1 MQTALICK
9 PFQWYNSTQQISP
22 NKLRWN
28 VRKHTIFH
36 SQCLSYLIS
45 LKRCKKKICLWIAS
59 FELRLSKSMST
70 KRFLYDNFR
79 RFERVQ
85 AQISVYPASF
95 NDSCSG
101 SHKSRRG
108 AFLLCNGIA
117 YSKSINLGDLLIAF
131 NVKIELFCS
140 RFLVAFRFFVSLF
153 KFIFLFCYLRRLP
166 PTQSIE
172 APDHCVDWSWTVEG
186 VACVARVSPW
196 ILCEQTMGGRETKS
210 TEHARFCRP
219 IVQYHSF
226 WSNNK
231 FHTKLTRNSFVANC
245 ANKNA
250 VNVIIWKDVINEI
263 FIRIMNAIS
272 CAKMMMLWLFSFST
286 FLFFYVFSYIF
297 ATHSAEDRTKESEWV
312 DKWIQRIFWNTN
324 SEKKHQRILFV
335 FYTDFYFVF
344 SLPNK

>member
-1 MQTALICK
+1 
-9 PFQWYNSTQQISP
+9 
-22 NKLRWN
+22 
-28 VRKHTIFH
+28 
-36 SQCLSYLIS
+36 
-45 LKRCKKKICLWIAS
+45 
-59 FELRLSKSMST
+59 MST

-286 FLFFYVFSYIF
+286 FLFFMSF
-297 ATHSAEDRTKESEWV
+297 
-312 DKWIQRIFWNTN
+312 RIFSPHIQQKTERKRANEWINGYRESSGIRIPKRNINGFYLSFIQIFTSSFLFQTN
-324 SEKKHQRILFV
+324 RKTRIVCFWEEKNPHKIVYKQRLKNHIR
-335 FYTDFYFVF
+335 TI
-344 SLPNK
+344 